1 MSAPLLFRGQGPIV
15 PPTSASLLQTPGLR
29 SQRHPRSANPSTRTC
44 TAAPRLQAAR
54 AYEGDAHQYASTFS
68 LPVRFD
74 LVLPRRCLGS
84 PSRLGCA
91 TSPGSFLR
99 LGLQLPDAEF
109 PFSTKLVEGEHAF
122 LVWKAR
128 SERFE
133 VEDGAGSFVI
143 RGGRIVAQT
152 IFYRLSKG
160 SLDGERQDHRR
171 A

>member
-1 MSAPLLFRGQGPIV
+1 MLPEQEDRMMRPADEVFEDHLR
-15 PPTSASLLQTPGLR
+15 LR
-29 SQRHPRSANPSTRTC
+29 SLGDLETDLERNYADDVIVLCEIGALKGRAAIRRSAR
-44 TAAPRLQAAR
+44 
-54 AYEGDAHQYASTFS
+54 
-68 LPVRFD
+68 
-74 LVLPRRCLGS
+74 
-84 PSRLGCA
+84 
-91 TSPGSFLR
+91 R

-109 PFSTKLVEGEHAF
+109 QFPTKLVEGEHAF

-133 VEDGAGSFVI
+133 VEDGTDSFVI

-160 SLDGERQDHRR
+160 SLDSERQDHRR